1 MKVTYTDAGTPVIER
16 TVEEY
21 EAHLERHVQREI
33 GMSVAEFTKAYL
45 AGELEDGDVAVD
57 DITGK
62 MLLGRTAR
70 EIQAEL
76 DMSIVEFIDAYLAGK
91 LDRSA
96 PTVENF
102 AIRFCIRQTT

>member
-16 TVEEY
+16 TVEES
-21 EAHLERHVQREI
+21 EAHLERHVQREV

-57 DITGK
+57 DVTGLL
-62 MLLGRTAR
+62 LLGRTRR
-70 EIQAEL
+70 EIRAEL
-76 DMSIVEFIDAYLAGK
+76 DMSIVEFIDAYLAGE
-91 LDRSA
+91 LGRSDHA
-96 PTVENF
+96 VENF